1 MTNRLQTIAQAAKK
15 IALSKQSEPVLTDKD
30 LSVILQSEYAVK
42 RADYSEQRNE
52 LDFN

>member
-1 MTNRLQTIAQAAKK
+1 MNRLQTIAQAVKK
-15 IALSKQSEPVLTDKD
+15 IQKEQKPVLTDKD

-42 RADYSEQRNE
+42 ASDYSEQRNE